1 MPKEPNTPPLL
12 TREQLAITNQPE
24 KLLTQAEVA
33 EALGVCQE
41 TVSRLTVAGRIPFIL
56 IGRRG
61 KRYDRQAVVAALSVV
76 NSK

>member
-1 MPKEPNTPPLL
+1 MNNPT
-12 TREQLAITNQPE
+12 TNQPE

-33 EALGVCQE
+33 DALGVCQE

-61 KRYDRQAVVAALSVV
+61 KRYDRQAVVFALNSNPIASTLSVAGRGEV
-76 NSK
+76 K

>member
-1 MPKEPNTPPLL
+1 MNNPT
-12 TREQLAITNQPE
+12 TNQPE

-61 KRYDRQAVVAALSVV
+61 KRYDRQAVVVALSA
-76 NSK
+76 SLQAPAKPTAL